1 MVAETDVGGEG
12 YGVVGMQL
20 SLFILLGVWS
30 ERHIKPETAKTTRE
44 VSEQRQACGLVDY
57 QPVAVE
63 RFQHPV
69 YAVRRYRGNGTGIHR
84 AGVLDDRVSP
94 IGVNRVDT
102 RQANLSRRDIF
113 KACAVG
119 HDGVQTV
126 GNGQHFFFMPFC
138 PSSAANFR

>member
-1 MVAETDVGGEG
+1 MLPTHYTSLLLLLSSYFQILLLIGEGGIAVGGTAMVAETDVGGEG

-69 YAVRRYRGNGTGIHR
+69 YAVRR
-84 AGVLDDRVSP
+84 
-94 IGVNRVDT
+94 
-102 RQANLSRRDIF
+102 
-113 KACAVG
+113 
-119 HDGVQTV
+119 
-126 GNGQHFFFMPFC
+126 
-138 PSSAANFR
+138 